1 MLSVIIL
8 SPLLGA
14 ALNGLV
20 LPRGRKNLSYFVGVV
35 ALLIS
40 FVGAAQL
47 FYQFMHD
54 GGQASITYG
63 YEWLRAGNLR
73 VPVEFVV
80 DRLSALMLLIVTG
93 IGLLIHIY
101 AGGYMAEEKT
111 TYRFFAY
118 LNLFIFMMLLL
129 ILGNNLLVMFVG
141 WEGVGLCSYL
151 LIGYWYSDDAN
162 ARAGIKAFL
171 TNRVG
176 DFAFLIGIFATFKL
190 FGTLSFSELKAIV
203 AGFGS
208 FEPHQ
213 LQQITLITLCFFG
226 GACGKSAQL
235 PLYIW
240 LPDAMAGP
248 TPVSALIHAATMV
261 TAGIFMMTRLNFL
274 FYLAPSTMEVIAWVG
289 ASTALFAATI
299 ATVQWDIKK
308 VLAYSTVSQLGYM
321 VLACGVGAFDGAV
334 FHLLTHACFK
344 ALLFLG
350 AGSVIVAM
358 HHQQDMRKM
367 GGLRRY
373 LPITHGLMLIAV
385 LAIIGFP
392 GLAGFFSKDEIL
404 WKAYLMPRFGNAL
417 WAFGALTAV
426 LTSYY
431 MVRLL
436 CLTFY
441 GAPRMDHHTRDHLHE
456 TPVRMWGPLSILAL
470 LSISVGYLGV
480 PHFLAFDLI
489 EPQLLAHYLEPVFFI
504 PAQVQSRWAFLS
516 AHYGVFLEALLMGT
530 SVALVLVGSG
540 FALLSFLVTRQ
551 ANFGPWQA
559 PLQKVYELLSNK
571 YWVDELYARFIYN
584 PLRDIAEF
592 LWKIIDVKI
601 INGLLNGFGYIAMG
615 LSGFTSFK
623 MTGSMQRHGMVMLMG
638 MIVLFYWLM

>member
-8 SPLLGA
+8 APLLGA
-14 ALNGLV
+14 ALNGFI
-20 LPRGRKNLSYFVGVV
+20 LPRKYKLLSHLVGVTAV
-35 ALLIS
+35 LCSFIAALL
-40 FVGAAQL
+40 L
-47 FYQFMHD
+47 FQQFMNE
-54 GGQASITYG
+54 GGQASLTYV

-80 DRLSALMLLIVTG
+80 DKLSSLMLLIITG

-101 AGGYMAEEKT
+101 AGGYMAEEKA

-129 ILGNNLLVMFVG
+129 VLGNNLLVMFVG

-151 LIGYWYSDDAN
+151 LIGYWYSEGAN
-162 ARAGIKAFL
+162 ADAGIKAFL

-176 DFAFLIGIFATFKL
+176 DFAFLLGIFATYKL
-190 FGTLSFSELKAIV
+190 FGTVSFSELKDII
-203 AGFGS
+203 AGFS
-208 FEPHQ
+208 SIDAHM
-213 LQQITLITLCFFG
+213 LQRITLITLCFFI

-261 TAGIFMMTRLNFL
+261 TAGIYMMTRLNFL
-274 FYLAPSTMEVIAWVG
+274 FYLAPVTMEIIAWVG
-289 ASTALFAATI
+289 AATALFAATI

-321 VLACGVGAFDGAV
+321 VLACGVGAFDAGV

-367 GGLRRY
+367 GGLWRY
-373 LPITHGLMLIAV
+373 MPITHALMLIAV

-404 WKAYLMPRFGNAL
+404 WKAFLLPGSGHYL
-417 WAFGALTAV
+417 WTIGAVTAA

-441 GAPRMDHHTRDHLHE
+441 GSPRMDHHTKEHLHE
-456 TPVRMWGPLSILAL
+456 TPVHMWGPLVILAL
-470 LSISVGYLGV
+470 LSIGVGYLGV
-480 PHFLAFDLI
+480 PGFISFGLV
-489 EPQLLAHYLEPVFFI
+489 EPHIFADYLEPVFYIPLQAQAYWSFI
-504 PAQVQSRWAFLS
+504 TEHHSHFW
-516 AHYGVFLEALLMGT
+516 EALLMAL
-530 SVALVLVGSG
+530 SVGLVFIGSG
-540 FALLSFLVTRQ
+540 IALLSFGLARKP
-551 ANFGPWQA
+551 NLGPWA
-559 PLQKVYELLSNK
+559 RPFDRLYGLLSHK
-571 YWVDELYARFIYN
+571 YWVDELYGKYIYT
-584 PLRDIAEF
+584 PIRDISYF
-592 LWKIIDVKI
+592 LWQVFDVKV
-601 INGLLNGFGYIAMG
+601 INGFLNGLSYLVMG
-615 LSGFTSFK
+615 VSGFTSFK
-623 MTGSMQRHGMVMLMG
+623 MTGSIHRHSMFMILGM
-638 MIVLFYWLM
+638 MILLIWLM